1 MVFQRRRRRDVPAS
15 QAVAV
20 DCALSLVLSFL
31 INWFYAVCLVLSWLG
46 SGADSF
52 GLQAGEGNEEEDDDG
67 GVVWVQTDHGGGVHG
82 HVPSGLRVNDAESGE
97 DLVRLSSYFSSDLAG
112 WSLVL
117 ITDLWMFQSL
127 LAWLILI
134 TFFC

>member
-1 MVFQRRRRRDVPAS
+1 LCCEFGS
-15 QAVAV
+15 G
-20 DCALSLVLSFL
+20 VLD
-31 INWFYAVCLVLSWLG
+31 WFYAVCLVLSWLG

-82 HVPSGLRVNDAESGE
+82 LVPSGLRVNDAESGE